1 MGLLVVLLVIG
12 MLAAGCYVL
21 YGRKRP
27 VHYPGSLPDASL
39 HVKDDVRDVRSAADQ
54 FRDGTGGGGTGWA

>member
-1 MGLLVVLLVIG
+1 MGVVVILLVIG
-12 MLAAGCYVL
+12 LLALGAYLL
-21 YGRKRP
+21 YGRRRP
-27 VHYPGSLPDASL
+27 VHDPGSMPDASL